1 MTCQHEQ
8 MELNQRNSMTHIQ
21 SLQEE
26 VNQLSNS
33 LNFAMER
40 DQNMRKSLQSRKSET
55 TIRNRLSDFELE
67 NLQERLRES

>member
-1 MTCQHEQ
+1 
-8 MELNQRNSMTHIQ
+8 MTHIQ